1 MEQSPCGKLFKTC
14 SQRMPTA
21 ENQKCQFC
29 SVRGPPVWP
38 REGPAGSLSLG
49 FGTVRL
55 SCNESLFSYFIS
67 LLFFHP
73 VRSSFARIP
82 LPPNSYVPER
92 LGCFLPFLDVPLE
105 AEK

>member
-29 SVRGPPVWP
+29 SVRGPPVWL

-49 FGTVRL
+49 FGTVWL
-55 SCNESLFSYFIS
+55 SCNESLFLYFIS
-67 LLFFHP
+67 LLFFFTPYEAALPGFPSHP
-73 VRSSFARIP
+73 TPTSP
-82 LPPNSYVPER
+82 K
-92 LGCFLPFLDVPLE
+92 G
-105 AEK
+105 